1 MKNIKWFIIGIVL
14 VSIVSILTTS
24 CKKKIESKENIKSSE
39 EETIVEPATTE
50 NIEKTYKISYVT
62 NGGTEIPKE
71 YLSVIESEP
80 ITTKKNCALE
90 GWYLDQKC
98 TKKASFPLKLE
109 SDTILYANWLLVYL
123 APINYNNDFA
133 FENKVLTTKK
143 INITEYFF
151 YNQLDIINDL
161 GYKVKITMKY
171 KVHYHGAELDYIIKN
186 DPEYTISIGST
197 IANKINKETLTAPK
211 NVEERT
217 IEIIVFPVELKYGEW
232 NATFST
238 NTTLTRIYFEEC
250 EIQIE
255 CIK

>member
-1 MKNIKWFIIGIVL
+1 MKNIKWFIVAIVL
-14 VSIVSILTTS
+14 ISIASLLATR
-24 CKKKIESKENIKSSE
+24 CKKKIESEEIIKSTE
-39 EETIVEPATTE
+39 EITIEEPITPE
-50 NIEKTYKISYVT
+50 NIEKTYEVSYVT

-80 ITTKKNCALE
+80 IATKKNCALE

-98 TKKASFPLKLE
+98 TKRANFPLKLE
-109 SDTILYANWLLVYL
+109 SDTFLYANWVLVYL
-123 APINYNNDFA
+123 PVITDNNFA

-151 YNQLDIINDL
+151 YNQLDIINEL

-171 KVHYHGAELDYIIKN
+171 KVHYHGAELDYVIKN

-197 IANKINKETLTAPK
+197 VANKINKETLTAPK
-211 NVEERT
+211 HAEERT
-217 IEIIVFPVELKYGEW
+217 IEIVVFPVELKYGEW
-232 NATFST
+232 NVTFST
-238 NTTLTRIYFEEC
+238 NTTLTRIYFEEY
-250 EIQIE
+250 EIEIE